1 MRKNMSA
8 KNTDSRCK
16 ARTKNGKPCRAAA
29 TPGGLCF
36 FHANPNKASELG
48 RIGGRSKRPT
58 VPENAEP
65 LPALDSAVAVR
76 DAVDR
81 LIADVYAGKL
91 HPKIAAGLAP
101 LLQLQLRA
109 LDATETEGRLSR
121 LERLVAKREQRS
133 KGTGGKWP
141 DKPNPIRFRATSVA
155 PSDSQK
161 ETGPPKFPEQQGS
174 AGITDKGSSSAE
186 PVAPQPVSDQS
197 ISELQALID
206 SGVDLRI
213 EDKAARDLQAELDE
227 QKRVKSGGVVRVQDA
242 AARALEQQK
251 SELPTRVEEQSP
263 SNPAA
268 LESTTTTGEA
278 SEKDVEQLPAGLQ
291 QAPAE
296 SGEPEATT
304 GAPKSNQEIMEELMK
319 TAQEAWGR
327 GDLLLS
333 VSRKS

>member
-1 MRKNMSA
+1 MSA

-65 LPALDSAVAVR
+65 LPALDSVVAVR

-141 DKPNPIRFRATSVA
+141 DKPNPIRFRATSMA

-213 EDKAARDLQAELDE
+213 QDKAARDLQAELDE
-227 QKRVKSGGVVRVQDA
+227 QKRIRSGAVVRVQDA
-242 AARALEQQK
+242 DARALEQTEIEVKAQA
-251 SELPTRVEEQSP
+251 PP
-263 SNPAA
+263 DPAA
-268 LESTTTTGEA
+268 LEPTTKSEEA
-278 SEKDVEQLPAGLQ
+278 CKNDTEQRLQAGPQ
-291 QAPAE
+291 RAPAE
-296 SGEPEATT
+296 SGEPGAAT
-304 GAPKSNQEIMEELMK
+304 GATKSHKEILDELTK
-319 TAQEAWGR
+319 EAQEAWGK
-327 GDLLLS
+327 GKLLW
-333 VSRKS
+333 K